1 MKKLLTIG
9 LLTATF
15 ATAMNAQ
22 PKLAS
27 DNIDEVLKAMTLE
40 EKAKLLVGGANN
52 FFGAN
57 AVVGGE
63 ADLVA
68 GAAGTS
74 PAIPRLGIPAT
85 VLTDGPAG
93 VRINPT
99 RKGTDKTYYA
109 TAFPIGSCLAST
121 WNTELVSK
129 VGEAIGNETKE
140 YRCDV
145 ILGPGMNLHRNPLCG
160 RNFEYYS
167 EDPLL
172 TGKIAAAY
180 IQGVQSQGAG
190 VSAKH
195 FAVNSQETDRTAV
208 DERVSQ
214 RAARELYLRGF
225 EIAVRESDPW
235 TIMASYNQVN
245 GQYSMGNH
253 DLLTKILRED
263 WGYKGIVMTDWIG
276 IREGLETISEVHAGN
291 DLMEP
296 GQPAQVEEI
305 IKGVKEGKLD
315 IADVDRNV
323 RRMLEYIVKTPS
335 FRQYPASNNPDF
347 KAHAAITRQSAAEG
361 IVLLKNNGALP
372 FRTEGNHNSQF
383 SARACSLS
391 SERTLNSQL
400 IKTVALF
407 GENSYDFLSGGT
419 GSGCVHPPYVVDML
433 QGLENAGI
441 KSSATLTDIYRKYI
455 DYARIKFQAERHPA
469 KWFQTEMMGQQK
481 YPEISLSP
489 IAINKE
495 VQAAD
500 AAIITIGRQ
509 AGEGIDRDIDTEFNL
524 IPEERALITDVC
536 NAFHAAG
543 KPVIVIINSGSVIE
557 TASWSSYPDAILCAW
572 QPGMEGGNSIADLLT
587 GKVNPSGKLTMT
599 WPIAATDHAS
609 TKNFPGNIDDYTF
622 QMMVGNKMPVPGH
635 AYTNHEEDIYVGY
648 RFFDT
653 FNKEVAYPFGFGLSY
668 TTFAFSKPVVK
679 LSTLRSALPLGSS
692 KNSQLSTLNS
702 QLSTLNSQLSTVQVS
717 ITVKNTGAVSGK
729 EVAQVYVQAPKGRLE
744 KPVQEL
750 KAFAKTRELQPG
762 ESQTL
767 TMTIPVRDLA
777 SFDEAG
783 SQWITEAGTY
793 TFRIGNNSR
802 NIAATAQLKIA
813 EYTEKTTNAL
823 APQQPL
829 KLLKQ

>member
-1 MKKLLTIG
+1 
-9 LLTATF
+9 
-15 ATAMNAQ
+15 
-22 PKLAS
+22 
-27 DNIDEVLKAMTLE
+27 MTLE

-52 FFGAN
+52 FFGAS

-99 RKGTDKTYYA
+99 RPGTDQTFYA
-109 TAFPIGSCLAST
+109 TAFPIGTCLAST
-121 WNTELVSK
+121 WNTDLVRQ
-129 VGEAIGNETKE
+129 VGGAIGNETKE

-172 TGKIAAAY
+172 TGWIAAAY
-180 IQGVQSQGAG
+180 INGVQAEGAG

-195 FAVNSQETDRTAV
+195 FAVNSQETDRTSV

-225 EIAVRESDPW
+225 EIAVRESNPW
-235 TIMASYNQVN
+235 TIMASYNQIN

-253 DLLTKILRED
+253 DLLTSILRDD

-276 IREGLETISEVHAGN
+276 IRDGLPTISEVHAGN

-296 GQPAQVEEI
+296 GQPAQIDEI
-305 IKGVKEGKLD
+305 IKGVKEGKLSME
-315 IADVDRNV
+315 DVDRNV

-335 FRQYPASNNPDF
+335 FQNYPASNKPDF
-347 KAHAAITRQSAAEG
+347 KAHAAITRQSACEG
-361 IVLLKNNGALP
+361 IVLLKNNGTLP
-372 FRTEGNHNSQF
+372 WKGG
-383 SARACSLS
+383 
-391 SERTLNSQL
+391 

-433 QGLENAGI
+433 EGLKNVGI
-441 KSSATLTDIYRKYI
+441 SSSTTLTDIYRKYI
-455 DYARIKFQAERHPA
+455 DYARVKFQAERHPA

-481 YPEISLSP
+481 YPEIAIAP

-495 VQAAD
+495 VQNAD

-524 IPEERALITDVC
+524 IPEERSLIINVC
-536 NAFHAAG
+536 NAFHAEG

-557 TASWSSYPDAILCAW
+557 TASWSGYPDAILCAW

-599 WPIAATDHAS
+599 WPIAATDHPS

-622 QMMVGNKMPVPGH
+622 QMMVGNKMPIPGH
-635 AYTNHEEDIYVGY
+635 TYTNHEEDIYVGY
-648 RFFDT
+648 RYFDT
-653 FNKEVAYPFGFGLSY
+653 FQKNVSYPFGFGLSY
-668 TTFAFSKPVVK
+668 TTFAFSNLKIK
-679 LSTLRSALPLGSS
+679 AL
-692 KNSQLSTLNS
+692 KNESVE
-702 QLSTLNSQLSTVQVS
+702 VQV
-717 ITVKNTGAVSGK
+717 TVKNTGSVSGK
-729 EVAQVYVQAPKGRLE
+729 EVAQVYLRAPKGQLE
-744 KPVQEL
+744 KPMQEL
-750 KAFAKTRELQPG
+750 KGFAKTRELKPG

-767 TMTIPVRDLA
+767 TINIPIRLLA

-783 SQWITEAGTY
+783 SRWLLEAGTY
-793 TFRIGNNSR
+793 TFAVGNSSR
-802 NIAATAQLKIA
+802 DIALTAPLKLA
-813 EYTEKTTNAL
+813 EYTEATTNVL
-823 APQQPL
+823 KPKTPL
-829 KLLKQ
+829 NLLHQ

>member
-1 MKKLLTIG
+1 MKKLMITG
-9 LLTATF
+9 ALLLLMAST
-15 ATAMNAQ
+15 MSAQ
-22 PKLAS
+22 TKLRA
-27 DNIDEVLKAMTLE
+27 DNIDEVLKAMTIE
-40 EKAKLLVGGANN
+40 EKAKLMVGGANN
-52 FFGAN
+52 FFGAG

-68 GAAGTS
+68 GAAGTT
-74 PAIPRLGIPAT
+74 PRIERLGIPAT

-93 VRINPT
+93 VRIDPT
-99 RKGTDKTYYA
+99 REGTTQTYYA

-167 EDPLL
+167 EDPLV

-180 IQGVQSQGAG
+180 IKGVQSQGAG

-225 EIAVRESDPW
+225 EIAVRESNPW
-235 TIMASYNQVN
+235 TIMASYNKVN
-245 GQYSMGNH
+245 GEFSMGNH

-276 IREGLETISEVHAGN
+276 IRNGLPTINEVHAGN

-296 GQPAQVEEI
+296 GQPAQVQEI
-305 IKGVKEGKLD
+305 IEGVKSGKLSME
-315 IADVDRNV
+315 DVDRNV

-335 FRQYPASNNPDF
+335 FNNYPYTNKPDF
-347 KAHAAITRQSAAEG
+347 EAHAAITRQSAAEG

-372 FRTEGNHNSQF
+372 WKDGK
-383 SARACSLS
+383 
-391 SERTLNSQL
+391 

-433 QGLENAGI
+433 TGLKNAGI
-441 KSSATLTDIYRKYI
+441 NSSATLTDIYRKYI
-455 DYARIKFQAERHPA
+455 DYAKVKFQAERHPA

-481 YPEISLSP
+481 YPEIGISP
-489 IAINKE
+489 IAIDKE
-495 VQAAD
+495 VANAD

-509 AGEGIDRDIDTEFNL
+509 AGEGIDRDIATEFNL
-524 IPEERALITDVC
+524 VPEEQALIKDVC
-536 NAFHAAG
+536 NAFHQAG
-543 KPVIVIINSGSVIE
+543 KPVVVIINSGSVIE
-557 TASWSSYPDAILCAW
+557 TASWSGYPDAILCAW
-572 QPGMEGGNSIADLLT
+572 QPGMEGGNSVADLLT

-599 WPIAATDHAS
+599 WPLAATDHPS
-609 TKNFPGNIDDYTF
+609 TKGYPGTMDFYTYEVTRGY
-622 QMMVGNKMPVPGH
+622 VGQVAGYD
-635 AYTNHEEDIYVGY
+635 YTNHDEDIYVGY

-653 FNKEVAYPFGFGLSY
+653 FNREVAYPFGFGLSY
-668 TTFAFSKPVVK
+668 TTFEFSKPVVK
-679 LSTLRSALPLGSS
+679 AKG
-692 KNSQLSTLNS
+692 KDA
-702 QLSTLNSQLSTVQVS
+702 VEIS

-729 EVAQVYVQAPKGRLE
+729 EVAQVYVQAPKGKLE
-744 KPVQEL
+744 KPAQEL
-750 KAFAKTRELQPG
+750 KAFAKTRDLQPG

-767 TMTIPVRDLA
+767 TMTVPIRDLA

-783 SQWITEAGTY
+783 SQWLTEAGNY
-793 TFRIGNNSR
+793 TFRMGNSSR
-802 NIAATAQLKIA
+802 NLPLSASLSLK
-813 EYTEKTTNAL
+813 EYTEKVNNAL
-823 APQQPL
+823 APKQKL
-829 KLLKQ
+829 NLLKH

>member
-1 MKKLLTIG
+1 MKKLLTTG
-9 LLTATF
+9 LLLATF
-15 ATAMNAQ
+15 AMTTNAQ
-22 PKLAS
+22 TQLRA

-52 FFGAN
+52 FFGPN

-129 VGEAIGNETKE
+129 VGQAIGNETKE

-180 IQGVQSQGAG
+180 IQGVQKEDVG

-235 TIMASYNQVN
+235 TIMASYNKVN
-245 GQYSMGNH
+245 GQFSMGNL

-276 IREGLETISEVHAGN
+276 IRDGLPTITEVQAGN

-296 GQPAQVEEI
+296 GQPAQVQEI
-305 IKGVKEGKLD
+305 IDGVKNGKLA

-335 FRQYPASNNPDF
+335 FRKYPASNNPDF

-372 FRTEGNHNSQF
+372 FRTEGNHNSK
-383 SARACSLS
+383 LS
-391 SERTLNSQL
+391 TVNSQL

-433 QGLENAGI
+433 EGLKNAGI
-441 KSSATLTDIYRKYI
+441 SSSATLTDIYRKYI
-455 DYARIKFQAERHPA
+455 DYARVKFQAERHPA

-481 YPEISLSP
+481 YPEIALSP

-524 IPEERALITDVC
+524 IPEERSLIVDVC

-557 TASWSSYPDAILCAW
+557 TASWSGYPDAILCAW

-599 WPIAATDHAS
+599 WPIAATDHPS
-609 TKNFPGNIDDYTF
+609 TKNFPGSIDPYTF
-622 QMMVGNKMPVPGH
+622 EMMVGNRMPIPGH

-648 RFFDT
+648 RYFDT
-653 FNKEVAYPFGFGLSY
+653 FNRDVAYPFGFGLSY
-668 TTFAFSKPVVK
+668 TTFAFSKPIVK
-679 LSTLRSALPLGSS
+679 AKG
-692 KNSQLSTLNS
+692 NA
-702 QLSTLNSQLSTVQVS
+702 VEVS
-717 ITVKNTGAVSGK
+717 ITVSNTGSVAGK
-729 EVAQVYVQAPKGRLE
+729 EVAQVYVAAPKGRLE
-744 KPVQEL
+744 KPAQEL
-750 KAFAKTRELQPG
+750 KAFAKTRELKPS

-783 SQWITEAGTY
+783 SQWLTEAGTY
-793 TFRIGNNSR
+793 TFRIGSSSR
-802 NIAATAQLKIA
+802 DIAATAQLQLK

-823 APQQPL
+823 TPKQ
-829 KLLKQ
+829 KLNLMHQ

>member
-1 MKKLLTIG
+1 MLKPRKIMLAGLTALLT
-9 LLTATF
+9 TT
-15 ATAMNAQ
+15 MNAQ
-22 PKLAS
+22 TPKLRA

-52 FFGAN
+52 FFGAG

-63 ADLVA
+63 ANLVA

-93 VRINPT
+93 VRIDPT

-121 WNTELVSK
+121 WNTELVGK

-180 IQGVQSQGAG
+180 INGVQSQGAG

-195 FAVNSQETDRTAV
+195 FAINSQETDRTSV
-208 DERVSQ
+208 DERLSQ
-214 RAARELYLRGF
+214 RAARELYLKGF
-225 EIAVRESDPW
+225 EIAVRESNPW
-235 TIMASYNQVN
+235 TIMASYNKIN
-245 GQYSMGNH
+245 GQFSMGNH
-253 DLLTKILRED
+253 DLLTKILRDD

-276 IREGLETISEVHAGN
+276 IRQGLPTITEVQAGN

-296 GQPAQVEEI
+296 GQPAQVKEI
-305 IKGVKEGKLD
+305 VEGVKSGKLD

-335 FRQYPASNNPDF
+335 FHQYPASNNPDF

-361 IVLLKNNGALP
+361 IVLLKNNGTLP
-372 FRTEGNHNSQF
+372 WKSG
-383 SARACSLS
+383 A
-391 SERTLNSQL
+391 

-407 GENSYDFLSGGT
+407 GENSYDFFSGGT

-433 QGLENAGI
+433 EGLKNVGI
-441 KSSATLTDIYRKYI
+441 TSSPTLTNIYRKYI
-455 DYARIKFQAERHPA
+455 EYAKVKFQAERHPA
-469 KWFQTEMMGQQK
+469 KWYQQEAFGQQK
-481 YPEISLSP
+481 YPEIAISP
-489 IAINKE
+489 ICIENE
-495 VQAAD
+495 VRTAD

-509 AGEGIDRDIDTEFNL
+509 AGEGVDRDIDTEFNL
-524 IPEERALITDVC
+524 VPEERALITDVC

-557 TASWSSYPDAILCAW
+557 TASWDGYPDAVLCAW
-572 QPGMEGGNSIADLLT
+572 QPGMEGGNSIADLLM
-587 GKVNPSGKLTMT
+587 GKVSPSGKLTMT

-609 TKNFPGNIDDYTF
+609 TKNFPGNMDDYTF
-622 QMMVGNKMPVPGH
+622 KQMVGNNSPIPGH

-653 FNKEVAYPFGFGLSY
+653 FQREVAYPFGFGLSY
-668 TTFAFSKPVVK
+668 TTFEFSKPAVK
-679 LSTLRSALPLGSS
+679 VNGD
-692 KNSQLSTLNS
+692 NI
-702 QLSTLNSQLSTVQVS
+702 TVN
-717 ITVKNTGAVSGK
+717 ITVKNTGKVSGK
-729 EVAQVYVQAPKGRLE
+729 EVAQVYVTAPKGKLE
-744 KPVQEL
+744 KPAQEL
-750 KAFAKTRELQPG
+750 KGFAKTRELKSG

-767 TMTIPVRDLA
+767 TITIAHRDLA

-783 SQWITEAGTY
+783 SQWLAEAGTY
-793 TFRIGNNSR
+793 TFRIGSSSR
-802 NIAATAQLKIA
+802 DIHQTATAKLK

-829 KLLKQ
+829 RLLKQ

>member
-1 MKKLLTIG
+1 MITGVLLLLMASTMSAQTKLR
-9 LLTATF
+9 A
-15 ATAMNAQ
+15 
-22 PKLAS
+22 
-27 DNIDEVLKAMTLE
+27 DNIDEVLKAMTIE

-52 FFGAN
+52 FFGAG

-68 GAAGTS
+68 GAAGTT
-74 PAIPRLGIPAT
+74 PRIERLGIPAT

-93 VRINPT
+93 VRIDPT
-99 RKGTDKTYYA
+99 RKGTTQTYYA

-167 EDPLL
+167 EDPLV

-180 IQGVQSQGAG
+180 IKGVQSQGAG

-225 EIAVRESDPW
+225 EIAVRESNPW
-235 TIMASYNQVN
+235 TIMASYNKVN
-245 GQYSMGNH
+245 GEFSMGNH

-276 IREGLETISEVHAGN
+276 IRNGLPTINEVHAGN

-296 GQPAQVEEI
+296 GQPAQVQEI
-305 IKGVKEGKLD
+305 IDGVKSGKLSME
-315 IADVDRNV
+315 DVDRNV

-335 FRQYPASNNPDF
+335 FNNYPYTNKPDF
-347 KAHAAITRQSAAEG
+347 EAHAAITRQSAAEG

-372 FRTEGNHNSQF
+372 WKDGK
-383 SARACSLS
+383 
-391 SERTLNSQL
+391 

-433 QGLENAGI
+433 TGLKNAGI
-441 KSSATLTDIYRKYI
+441 NSSATLTDIYRKYI
-455 DYARIKFQAERHPA
+455 DYARVKFQAERHPA

-481 YPEISLSP
+481 YPEIGISP
-489 IAINKE
+489 IAIDKE
-495 VQAAD
+495 VASAD

-509 AGEGIDRDIDTEFNL
+509 AGEGIDRDIATEFNL
-524 IPEERALITDVC
+524 VPEEQALIKDVC
-536 NAFHAAG
+536 NAFHQAG
-543 KPVIVIINSGSVIE
+543 KPVVVIINSGSVIE
-557 TASWSSYPDAILCAW
+557 TASWSGYPDAILCAW
-572 QPGMEGGNSIADLLT
+572 QPGMEGGNSVADLLT

-599 WPIAATDHAS
+599 WPLAATDHPS
-609 TKNFPGNIDDYTF
+609 TKGYPGTMDFYTYEVTRGY
-622 QMMVGNKMPVPGH
+622 VGQVAGYD
-635 AYTNHEEDIYVGY
+635 YTNHDEDIYVGY

-653 FNKEVAYPFGFGLSY
+653 FNREVAYPFGFGLSY
-668 TTFAFSKPVVK
+668 TTFEFSKPVVK
-679 LSTLRSALPLGSS
+679 AKG
-692 KNSQLSTLNS
+692 KDA
-702 QLSTLNSQLSTVQVS
+702 VEVS
-717 ITVKNTGAVSGK
+717 ITIKNTGAVSGK
-729 EVAQVYVQAPKGRLE
+729 EVAQVYVQAPKGKLE
-744 KPVQEL
+744 KPAQEL
-750 KAFAKTRELQPG
+750 KAFAKTRELKPG

-783 SQWITEAGTY
+783 SQWLTEAGNY
-793 TFRIGNNSR
+793 TFRIGNSSR
-802 NIAATAQLKIA
+802 NLPLSASLTLK
-813 EYTEKTTNAL
+813 EYTEKVNNAL
-823 APQQPL
+823 APKQKL
-829 KLLKQ
+829 NLLKH

>member
-1 MKKLLTIG
+1 MKRLLTIG
-9 LLTATF
+9 LLSATF
-15 ATAMNAQ
+15 AMTTNAQ
-22 PKLAS
+22 PKLTS

-52 FFGAN
+52 FFGAG

-93 VRINPT
+93 VRIDPT

-121 WNTELVSK
+121 WNTELVGK
-129 VGEAIGNETKE
+129 VGQAIGNETKE

-180 IQGVQSQGAG
+180 IKGVQKEDVG

-225 EIAVRESDPW
+225 EIAVRESNPW

-276 IREGLETISEVHAGN
+276 IRQGLETISEVHAGN

-296 GQPAQVEEI
+296 GQPAQVQEI
-305 IKGVKEGKLD
+305 IEGVKNGKLD

-335 FRQYPASNNPDF
+335 FRKYPASNNPDF

-372 FRTEGNHNSQF
+372 FRTEGN
-383 SARACSLS
+383 LS
-391 SERTLNSQL
+391 PLTSHHSPL

-433 QGLENAGI
+433 EGLKNAGI
-441 KSSATLTDIYRKYI
+441 SSSPTLTNIYRKYI
-455 DYARIKFQAERHPA
+455 DYARLKFQAERHPA

-495 VQAAD
+495 VQGAD

-536 NAFHAAG
+536 NAFHAEG

-557 TASWSSYPDAILCAW
+557 TASWSGYPDAILCAW

-609 TKNFPGNIDDYTF
+609 TKNFPGNIDTYSYEL
-622 QMMVGNKMPVPGH
+622 MMGNKMPVPGH
-635 AYTNHEEDIYVGY
+635 AYTNHDEDIYVGY

-653 FNKEVAYPFGFGLSY
+653 FGRDVAYPFGFGLSY
-668 TTFAFSKPVVK
+668 TTFKIEDVK
-679 LSTLRSALPLGSS
+679 LKLQSS
-692 KNSQLSTLNS
+692 IINIQCKVT
-702 QLSTLNSQLSTVQVS
+702 
-717 ITVKNTGAVSGK
+717 NTGSVAGK
-729 EVAQVYVQAPKGRLE
+729 EVAQVYVTAPKGRLE
-744 KPVQEL
+744 KPAQEL

-777 SFDEAG
+777 SFDEAS
-783 SQWITEAGTY
+783 SQWLTEAGTY
-793 TFRIGNNSR
+793 MFRIGTSSR
-802 NIAATAQLKIA
+802 DIKATAQLKIA

>member
-9 LLTATF
+9 LFTATF
-15 ATAMNAQ
+15 TMTTNAQ
-22 PKLAS
+22 PQLRA

-52 FFGAN
+52 FFGTG

-93 VRINPT
+93 VRIDPT

-180 IQGVQSQGAG
+180 INGVQSQGAG

-235 TIMASYNQVN
+235 TVMASYNQVN

-253 DLLTKILRED
+253 DLLTKILRDD

-335 FRQYPASNNPDF
+335 FHQYPASNAPDF

-361 IVLLKNNGALP
+361 IVLLKNNGVLP

-383 SARACSLS
+383 S
-391 SERTLNSQL
+391 TLNSQL

-433 QGLENAGI
+433 QGLENTGI
-441 KSSATLTDIYRKYI
+441 KSSATLTDIYHKYI
-455 DYARIKFQAERHPA
+455 DYARVKFQAERHPA
-469 KWFQTEMMGQQK
+469 KWFQTEYMGQQK

-489 IAINKE
+489 IAIDKE
-495 VQAAD
+495 VKAAD

-524 IPEERALITDVC
+524 IPEERSLIVDVC

-557 TASWSSYPDAILCAW
+557 TASWSGYPDAILCAW

-609 TKNFPGNIDDYTF
+609 TKNFPGNIDDYSF
-622 QMMVGNKMPVPGH
+622 QMMVGNKTPIPGH

-648 RFFDT
+648 RYFDT
-653 FNKEVAYPFGFGLSY
+653 FNREVAYPFGFGLSY
-668 TTFAFSKPVVK
+668 TTFEMSKPAVK
-679 LSTLRSALPLGSS
+679 AKGNSA
-692 KNSQLSTLNS
+692 
-702 QLSTLNSQLSTVQVS
+702 VEVS
-717 ITVKNTGAVSGK
+717 VTVKNTGAVAGK
-729 EVAQVYVQAPKGRLE
+729 EVAQVYVTAPKGRLE
-744 KPVQEL
+744 KPAQEL

-783 SQWITEAGTY
+783 SQWLTEAGTY
-793 TFRIGNNSR
+793 TFRIGFSSR
-802 NIAATAQLKIA
+802 DIKASLPLALK

-823 APQQPL
+823 APQQTL
-829 KLLKQ
+829 NLLKQ

>member
-1 MKKLLTIG
+1 MKRLLTTC
-9 LLTATF
+9 LVTATF
-15 ATAMNAQ
+15 AMTTNAQ
-22 PKLAS
+22 PQLRA
-27 DNIDEVLKAMTLE
+27 DNIDEVIKAMTLE

-52 FFGAN
+52 FFGAG

-93 VRINPT
+93 VRIDPT
-99 RKGTDKTYYA
+99 RKGTTKTYYA

-195 FAVNSQETDRTAV
+195 FAINSQETDRTAV

-225 EIAVRESDPW
+225 EIAVRESNPW

-245 GQYSMGNH
+245 GEYSMGNH

-276 IREGLETISEVHAGN
+276 IRQGLTTASEVHAGN

-296 GQPAQVEEI
+296 GQPAQIQEI
-305 IKGVKEGKLD
+305 IDAVKNGKLD

-335 FRQYPASNNPDF
+335 FHKYPASNNPDF

-361 IVLLKNNGALP
+361 IVMLKNNGALP
-372 FRTEGNHNSQF
+372 WKNG
-383 SARACSLS
+383 AV
-391 SERTLNSQL
+391 
-400 IKTVALF
+400 KTVALF

-419 GSGCVHPPYVVDML
+419 GSGCVHPPYVVDM
-433 QGLENAGI
+433 
-441 KSSATLTDIYRKYI
+441 STTY
-455 DYARIKFQAERHPA
+455 
-469 KWFQTEMMGQQK
+469 
-481 YPEISLSP
+481 
-489 IAINKE
+489 
-495 VQAAD
+495 
-500 AAIITIGRQ
+500 
-509 AGEGIDRDIDTEFNL
+509 
-524 IPEERALITDVC
+524 
-536 NAFHAAG
+536 
-543 KPVIVIINSGSVIE
+543 
-557 TASWSSYPDAILCAW
+557 
-572 QPGMEGGNSIADLLT
+572 GG
-587 GKVNPSGKLTMT
+587 
-599 WPIAATDHAS
+599 
-609 TKNFPGNIDDYTF
+609 
-622 QMMVGNKMPVPGH
+622 
-635 AYTNHEEDIYVGY
+635 
-648 RFFDT
+648 
-653 FNKEVAYPFGFGLSY
+653 
-668 TTFAFSKPVVK
+668 
-679 LSTLRSALPLGSS
+679 
-692 KNSQLSTLNS
+692 
-702 QLSTLNSQLSTVQVS
+702 
-717 ITVKNTGAVSGK
+717 
-729 EVAQVYVQAPKGRLE
+729 
-744 KPVQEL
+744 
-750 KAFAKTRELQPG
+750 
-762 ESQTL
+762 
-767 TMTIPVRDLA
+767 
-777 SFDEAG
+777 
-783 SQWITEAGTY
+783 
-793 TFRIGNNSR
+793 
-802 NIAATAQLKIA
+802 
-813 EYTEKTTNAL
+813 
-823 APQQPL
+823 
-829 KLLKQ
+829 

>member
-1 MKKLLTIG
+1 MKKLSITALLAMLTM
-9 LLTATF
+9 TT
-15 ATAMNAQ
+15 MNGQ
-22 PKLAS
+22 IKLKA
-27 DNIDEVLKAMTLE
+27 DNIDEVIKAMTLE
-40 EKAKLLVGGANN
+40 EKAKLRVGGANN
-52 FFGAN
+52 FFNAG

-93 VRINPT
+93 VRIDPT
-99 RKGTDKTYYA
+99 RKGTNKTYYA

-121 WNTELVSK
+121 WNTELVSQ
-129 VGEAIGNETKE
+129 VGQAIGNETKE

-180 IQGVQSQGAG
+180 IQGVQKEGVG

-195 FAVNSQETDRTAV
+195 FAVNSQETDRTSV

-235 TIMASYNQVN
+235 TIMASYNKIN
-245 GQYSMGNH
+245 GQFSMGNH
-253 DLLTKILRED
+253 DLLTKILRDD

-276 IREGLETISEVHAGN
+276 IREGLPTITEVQAGN

-296 GQPAQVEEI
+296 GQPAQVQEI
-305 IKGVKEGKLD
+305 IAGVKSGKLSM
-315 IADVDRNV
+315 ADVDRNV

-335 FRQYPASNNPDF
+335 FRQYPASNDPDF
-347 KAHAAITRQSAAEG
+347 KAHAAITRQSATEG
-361 IVLLKNNGALP
+361 IVLLKNNGILP
-372 FRTEGNHNSQF
+372 WKDG
-383 SARACSLS
+383 A
-391 SERTLNSQL
+391 
-400 IKTVALF
+400 IKTVSLF

-433 QGLENAGI
+433 EGLKNAGI
-441 KSSATLTDIYRKYI
+441 SSSPTLTNIYRKYI
-455 DYARIKFQAERHPA
+455 EYAKVKFQAERHPA
-469 KWFQTEMMGQQK
+469 KWYQMEMFGQQK
-481 YPEISLSP
+481 YPEIAIDP
-489 IAINKE
+489 ICINNE
-495 VQAAD
+495 VKGAD

-509 AGEGIDRDIDTEFNL
+509 AGEGVDRDLNTEFNL

-557 TASWSSYPDAILCAW
+557 TASWSGYPDAILCAW

-609 TKNFPGNIDDYTF
+609 TNNFPGNIDNYSLL
-622 QMMVGNKMPVPGH
+622 QMVGSNRPIPGH

-653 FNKEVAYPFGFGLSY
+653 FNREVAYPFGYGLSY
-668 TTFAFSKPVVK
+668 TTFEMVKPAVK
-679 LSTLRSALPLGSS
+679 TKGKDAVEV
-692 KNSQLSTLNS
+692 
-702 QLSTLNSQLSTVQVS
+702 TV
-717 ITVKNTGAVSGK
+717 TVKNTGAVAGK
-729 EVAQVYVQAPKGRLE
+729 EVAQVYVQAPKGKLE
-744 KPVQEL
+744 KPSQEL
-750 KAFAKTRELQPG
+750 KAFAKTRELKPG

-783 SQWITEAGTY
+783 SQWLTEAGTY
-793 TFRIGNNSR
+793 TFRIGFSSR
-802 NIAATAQLKIA
+802 DIKATAQLKIA

-823 APQQPL
+823 APKQKL
-829 KLLKQ
+829 NLLKQ

>member
-1 MKKLLTIG
+1 MKKLFFTLF
-9 LLTATF
+9 L
-15 ATAMNAQ
+15 ATAAMTANAQ
-22 PKLAS
+22 PQLRA
-27 DNIDEVLKAMTLE
+27 DNIDEVLQAMTLE

-52 FFGAN
+52 FFGAG

-93 VRINPT
+93 VRIDPT

-129 VGEAIGNETKE
+129 VGKAIGNETKE

-167 EDPLL
+167 EDPFL

-195 FAVNSQETDRTAV
+195 FAVNSQETDRTSV

-245 GQYSMGNH
+245 GQFSMGNH

-263 WGYKGIVMTDWIG
+263 WGFKGIVMTDWIG
-276 IREGLETISEVHAGN
+276 IRAGLPTISEVQAGN

-315 IADVDRNV
+315 IKDVDRNV

-335 FRQYPASNNPDF
+335 FHQYPASNAPDF

-372 FRTEGNHNSQF
+372 FRTEGN
-383 SARACSLS
+383 LS
-391 SERTLNSQL
+391 PLTSHHSPL

-441 KSSATLTDIYRKYI
+441 KSSPVLTDIYRKYI
-455 DYARIKFQAERHPA
+455 EFAKLKFQAERHPA

-481 YPEISLSP
+481 YPEIGLSP

-495 VQAAD
+495 VATAD

-524 IPEERALITDVC
+524 VPEERALIVDVC
-536 NAFHAAG
+536 NAFHEAAA
-543 KPVIVIINSGSVIE
+543 
-557 TASWSSYPDAILCAW
+557 ASSKQLRGAAIPMPFSA
-572 QPGMEGGNSIADLLT
+572 
-587 GKVNPSGKLTMT
+587 
-599 WPIAATDHAS
+599 
-609 TKNFPGNIDDYTF
+609 PGNQVWRAET
-622 QMMVGNKMPVPGH
+622 PLPTCSL
-635 AYTNHEEDIYVGY
+635 A
-648 RFFDT
+648 
-653 FNKEVAYPFGFGLSY
+653 
-668 TTFAFSKPVVK
+668 
-679 LSTLRSALPLGSS
+679 RSIP
-692 KNSQLSTLNS
+692 
-702 QLSTLNSQLSTVQVS
+702 QVS
-717 ITVKNTGAVSGK
+717 
-729 EVAQVYVQAPKGRLE
+729 
-744 KPVQEL
+744 
-750 KAFAKTRELQPG
+750 
-762 ESQTL
+762 
-767 TMTIPVRDLA
+767 
-777 SFDEAG
+777 
-783 SQWITEAGTY
+783 
-793 TFRIGNNSR
+793 
-802 NIAATAQLKIA
+802 
-813 EYTEKTTNAL
+813 
-823 APQQPL
+823 
-829 KLLKQ
+829 

>member
-1 MKKLLTIG
+1 MT
-9 LLTATF
+9 T
-15 ATAMNAQ
+15 NAQ
-22 PKLAS
+22 PQLRA

-40 EKAKLLVGGANN
+40 EKAKLLVGGANT
-52 FFGAN
+52 FFGDQA
-57 AVVGGE
+57 AVGGE

-93 VRINPT
+93 VRIDPT
-99 RKGTDKTYYA
+99 RKGTDKTFYA

-121 WNTELVSK
+121 WNTELVNQ
-129 VGEAIGNETKE
+129 VGQAIGNETKE

-172 TGKIAAAY
+172 TGRIAAAY
-180 IQGVQSQGAG
+180 INGVQSQGAG

-195 FAVNSQETDRTAV
+195 FAVNSQETDRTSV
-208 DERVSQ
+208 DERLSQ

-225 EIAVRESDPW
+225 EIAVRESNPW
-235 TIMASYNQVN
+235 TIMASYNKIN
-245 GQYSMGNH
+245 SEFSMGNH
-253 DLLTKILRED
+253 DLLTKILRDD
-263 WGYKGIVMTDWIG
+263 WGFKGIVMTDWIG
-276 IREGLETISEVHAGN
+276 IREGLPTTREVQAGN

-296 GQPAQVEEI
+296 GQPAQTKEI
-305 IKGVKEGKLD
+305 VDGVNSGKLD
-315 IADVDRNV
+315 IKDVDRNV

-335 FRQYPASNNPDF
+335 FHKYPATNSPDF

-361 IVLLKNNGALP
+361 IVLLKNNGTLP
-372 FRTEGNHNSQF
+372 WKGG
-383 SARACSLS
+383 
-391 SERTLNSQL
+391 

-407 GENSYDFLSGGT
+407 GEKSYDFLSGGT

-441 KSSATLTDIYRKYI
+441 KSSPVLTDIYRKYI
-455 DYARIKFQAERHPA
+455 EFAKVKFQAERHPA
-469 KWFQTEMMGQQK
+469 KWYQREYFGQQK
-481 YPEISLSP
+481 YPEISISP
-489 IAINKE
+489 IAINNE
-495 VQAAD
+495 VSTAD

-509 AGEGIDRDIDTEFNL
+509 AGEGVDRDIDTEFNL

-536 NAFHAAG
+536 NAFHQAG

-557 TASWSSYPDAILCAW
+557 TASWSGYPDAILCAW

-609 TKNFPGNIDDYTF
+609 SKNFPGQIDYYSFKD
-622 QMMVGNKMPVPGH
+622 MVANRRPIAGH
-635 AYTNHEEDIYVGY
+635 TYTNHEEDIYVGY
-648 RFFDT
+648 RYFDT
-653 FNKEVAYPFGFGLSY
+653 FQKDVAYPFGFGLSY
-668 TTFAFSKPVVK
+668 TTFEMTKPVVK
-679 LSTLRSALPLGSS
+679 AKG
-692 KNSQLSTLNS
+692 KDA
-702 QLSTLNSQLSTVQVS
+702 VEVS
-717 ITVKNTGAVSGK
+717 ITVKNTGSVAGK

-750 KAFAKTRELQPG
+750 KGFAKTRSLQPG

-767 TMTIPVRDLA
+767 TIVIPVRDLA

-783 SQWITEAGTY
+783 SQWLTEAGTY
-793 TFRIGNNSR
+793 TFRIGASSR
-802 NIAATAQLKIA
+802 DIQATASLKLN
-813 EYTEKTTNAL
+813 EYTEKTSNAL
-823 APQQPL
+823 APQQ
-829 KLLKQ
+829 KLTLLTQ

>member
-1 MKKLLTIG
+1 MKRLLTTC
-9 LLTATF
+9 LLATTF
-15 ATAMNAQ
+15 AMTTNAQ
-22 PKLAS
+22 PQLRA
-27 DNIDEVLKAMTLE
+27 DNIDEVIKAMTLE

-52 FFGAN
+52 FFSDN

-93 VRINPT
+93 VRIDPT

-121 WNTELVSK
+121 WNTELVNK
-129 VGEAIGNETKE
+129 VGQAIGNETKE

-195 FAVNSQETDRTAV
+195 FAINSQETDRTAV

-225 EIAVRESDPW
+225 EIAVRESNPW
-235 TIMASYNQVN
+235 TVMSSYNQIN
-245 GQYSMGNH
+245 GQYSMGNR

-263 WGYKGIVMTDWIG
+263 WGFKGIVMTDWIG
-276 IREGLETISEVHAGN
+276 IREGLPTITEVQAGN

-296 GQPAQVEEI
+296 GQPAQVNEI
-305 IKGVKEGKLD
+305 IEGVKSGKLD

-335 FRQYPASNNPDF
+335 FKKYPASNNPDF
-347 KAHAAITRQSAAEG
+347 VAHAAITRQSANEG
-361 IVLLKNNGALP
+361 IVLLKNNGTLP
-372 FRTEGNHNSQF
+372 WKNGN
-383 SARACSLS
+383 
-391 SERTLNSQL
+391 

-433 QGLENAGI
+433 EGLKNAGI
-441 KSSATLTDIYRKYI
+441 KSSETLTDIYRKYI
-455 DYARIKFQAERHPA
+455 EFAKVKFQAERHPA
-469 KWFQTEMMGQQK
+469 KWYQNEYFGQQK
-481 YPEISLSP
+481 YPEIGLDP
-489 IAINKE
+489 ICVNKE
-495 VQAAD
+495 VNGAD

-509 AGEGIDRDIDTEFNL
+509 AGEGVDRDINTEFNL
-524 IPEERALITDVC
+524 NAEERALITNVC

-557 TASWSSYPDAILCAW
+557 TASWSGYPDAILCAW

-609 TKNFPGNIDDYTF
+609 TKNFPGQIDDYSL
-622 QMMVGNKMPVPGH
+622 QMMIGNKTPIPGH

-648 RFFDT
+648 RYFDT
-653 FNKEVAYPFGFGLSY
+653 FGRDVAYPFGFGLSY

-679 LSTLRSALPLGSS
+679 AKG
-692 KNSQLSTLNS
+692 KDA
-702 QLSTLNSQLSTVQVS
+702 VEVS
-717 ITVKNTGAVSGK
+717 ITVKNTGSVSGK
-729 EVAQVYVQAPKGRLE
+729 EVAQVYVKAPKGNLE
-744 KPVQEL
+744 KPAQEL
-750 KAFAKTRELQPG
+750 KAFAKSRELKPG
-762 ESQTL
+762 ESEVL
-767 TMTIPVRDLA
+767 TMTIPVRMLA
-777 SFDEAG
+777 SFDEAN
-783 SQWITEAGTY
+783 SQWLTEAGTY
-793 TFRIGNNSR
+793 TFCIGNSSR
-802 NIAATAQLKIA
+802 NIAATATLKLG

-823 APQQPL
+823 APQHKL
-829 KLLKQ
+829 NLLKQ

>member
-1 MKKLLTIG
+1 MKRLLTTC
-9 LLTATF
+9 LLATTF
-15 ATAMNAQ
+15 AMTTNAQ
-22 PKLAS
+22 VQLRA
-27 DNIDEVLKAMTLE
+27 DNIDEVIKAMTLE

-52 FFGAN
+52 FFSAN

-93 VRINPT
+93 VRIDPT

-121 WNTELVSK
+121 WNTELVNK
-129 VGEAIGNETKE
+129 VGQAIGNETKE

-195 FAVNSQETDRTAV
+195 FAINSQETDRTAV

-225 EIAVRESDPW
+225 EIAVRESNPW
-235 TIMASYNQVN
+235 TVMSSYNQIN
-245 GQYSMGNH
+245 GQYSMGNR

-263 WGYKGIVMTDWIG
+263 WGFKGIVMTDWIG
-276 IREGLETISEVHAGN
+276 IREGLPTITEVQAGN

-296 GQPAQVEEI
+296 GQPAQVNEI
-305 IKGVKEGKLD
+305 IEGVKSGKLD

-335 FRQYPASNNPDF
+335 FKKYPASNNPDF
-347 KAHAAITRQSAAEG
+347 VAHAAITRQSANEG
-361 IVLLKNNGALP
+361 IVLLKNNGTLP
-372 FRTEGNHNSQF
+372 WKNGN
-383 SARACSLS
+383 
-391 SERTLNSQL
+391 

-433 QGLENAGI
+433 EGLKNAGI
-441 KSSATLTDIYRKYI
+441 KSSETLTDIYRKYI
-455 DYARIKFQAERHPA
+455 EFAKVKFQAERHPA
-469 KWFQTEMMGQQK
+469 KWYQNEYFGQQK
-481 YPEISLSP
+481 YPEIGLDP
-489 IAINKE
+489 ICVNKE
-495 VQAAD
+495 VNGAD

-509 AGEGIDRDIDTEFNL
+509 AGEGVDRDINTEFNL
-524 IPEERALITDVC
+524 NAEERALITDVC

-557 TASWSSYPDAILCAW
+557 TASWSGYPDAILCAW

-609 TKNFPGNIDDYTF
+609 TKNFPGQIDDYSL
-622 QMMVGNKMPVPGH
+622 QMMIGNKTPIPGH

-648 RFFDT
+648 RYFDT
-653 FNKEVAYPFGFGLSY
+653 FGRDVAYPFGFGLSY

-679 LSTLRSALPLGSS
+679 AKG
-692 KNSQLSTLNS
+692 KDA
-702 QLSTLNSQLSTVQVS
+702 VEVS
-717 ITVKNTGAVSGK
+717 ITVKNTGSVSGK
-729 EVAQVYVQAPKGRLE
+729 EVAQVYVKAPKGNLE
-744 KPVQEL
+744 KPAQEL
-750 KAFAKTRELQPG
+750 KAFAKSRELKPG
-762 ESQTL
+762 ESEVL
-767 TMTIPVRDLA
+767 TMTIPVRMLA
-777 SFDEAG
+777 SFDEAN
-783 SQWITEAGTY
+783 SQWLTEAGTY
-793 TFRIGNNSR
+793 TFCIGNSSR
-802 NIAATAQLKIA
+802 NIAATATLKLG

-823 APQQPL
+823 APQHKL
-829 KLLKQ
+829 NLLKQ

>member
-1 MKKLLTIG
+1 MKRLLTTC

-15 ATAMNAQ
+15 TMTTNAQ
-22 PKLAS
+22 TQLRT
-27 DNIDEVLKAMTLE
+27 DNIDEVIKAMTLE

-52 FFGAN
+52 FFGDQ

-93 VRINPT
+93 VRIDPT

-109 TAFPIGSCLAST
+109 TAFPIGTCLAST

-180 IQGVQSQGAG
+180 INGVQSQGAG

-195 FAVNSQETDRTAV
+195 FAINSQETDRTSV

-225 EIAVRESDPW
+225 EIAVRESNPW
-235 TIMASYNQVN
+235 TIMASYNKVN
-245 GQYSMGNH
+245 GQFSMGNH

-276 IREGLETISEVHAGN
+276 IREGLPTITEVQAGN

-305 IKGVKEGKLD
+305 IAGVKSGKLN

-335 FRQYPASNNPDF
+335 FRKYPASNNPDF

-361 IVLLKNNGALP
+361 IVMLKNNGALP
-372 FRTEGNHNSQF
+372 WKNGTV
-383 SARACSLS
+383 
-391 SERTLNSQL
+391 
-400 IKTVALF
+400 KTVALF
-407 GENSYDFLSGGT
+407 GENSYEFLSGGT

-433 QGLENAGI
+433 EGLKNAGI
-441 KSSATLTDIYRKYI
+441 SSSEKLTEIYRKYI
-455 DYARIKFQAERHPA
+455 EFAKVKFQAERHPA
-469 KWFQTEMMGQQK
+469 KWYQLEYFGQQK
-481 YPEISLSP
+481 YPEIGLSP
-489 IAINKE
+489 IAINNE
-495 VQAAD
+495 VNAAD

-509 AGEGIDRDIDTEFNL
+509 AGEGVDRDIDTEFNL
-524 IPEERALITDVC
+524 IPEEHALITDVC

-587 GKVNPSGKLTMT
+587 GKTNPSGKLTMT

-609 TKNFPGNIDDYTF
+609 TKTYPGNIDFYSFKEMTAY
-622 QMMVGNKMPVPGH
+622 KKPIPGH
-635 AYTNHEEDIYVGY
+635 TFTNHEEDIYVGY

-653 FNKEVAYPFGFGLSY
+653 FRKDVAYPFGFGLSY

-679 LSTLRSALPLGSS
+679 AKG
-692 KNSQLSTLNS
+692 KDA
-702 QLSTLNSQLSTVQVS
+702 VEVS
-717 ITVKNTGAVSGK
+717 ITVKNTGTVSGK
-729 EVAQVYVQAPKGRLE
+729 EVAQVYVQAPDGKLE
-744 KPVQEL
+744 KPAQEL

-762 ESQTL
+762 ESQVL
-767 TMTIPVRDLA
+767 TMTIPVRNLA
-777 SFDEAG
+777 SFDEAN
-783 SQWITEAGTY
+783 SQWITEAGNY
-793 TFRIGNNSR
+793 TFCIGSSSR
-802 NIAATAQLKIA
+802 DIAATASIKLN
-813 EYTEKTTNAL
+813 EYTEKTSNAL
-823 APQQPL
+823 APEQEL
-829 KLLKQ
+829 NLLKK